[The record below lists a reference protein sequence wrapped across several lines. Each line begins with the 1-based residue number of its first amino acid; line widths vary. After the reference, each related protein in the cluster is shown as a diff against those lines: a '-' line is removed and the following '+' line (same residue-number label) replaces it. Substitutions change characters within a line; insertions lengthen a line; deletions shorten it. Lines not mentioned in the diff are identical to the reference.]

1 MCIVLP
7 NQKFERMKN
16 TCFAVLLLSLFSLT
30 LSAQENYPRELGVRF
45 SNIDLNG
52 GGFSLVYKKQKAE
65 NKYQRLRATFGN
77 LNISSFG
84 EDNLRS
90 SFSAGGAV
98 GIEKR
103 KPLGNEFYFVRGPE
117 FSAGIG
123 LNFADEDFSG
133 SFSLGAGYVLGL
145 QYNCKKHFFVSL
157 ETIPGAGLNLSG
169 NGDNTSVGFNLGFS
183 SAAALTCGWRF

>member
-1 MCIVLP
+1 
-7 NQKFERMKN
+7 MKN
-16 TCFAVLLLSLFSLT
+16 TCFAVLLLSLFTLS

-52 GGFSLVYKKQKAE
+52 GG
-65 NKYQRLRATFGN
+65 
-77 LNISSFG
+77 
-84 EDNLRS
+84 RS
-90 SFSAGGAV
+90 SFSAGGAI

-117 FSAGIG
+117 FNAGIG
-123 LNFADEDFSG
+123 LNFADENFSG

-169 NGDNTSVGFNLGFS
+169 NGEDTNIGLNLGFS

>member
-1 MCIVLP
+1 
-7 NQKFERMKN
+7 MKN
-16 TCFAVLLLSLFSLT
+16 LLLAALLLSCFSFN

-45 SNIDLNG
+45 GSIDLNG

-90 SFSAGGAV
+90 SFSAGAAV

-123 LNFADEDFSG
+123 LNFADEDFNG
-133 SFSLGAGYVLGL
+133 SFSLGAGYVLGM

-169 NGDNTSVGFNLGFS
+169 NGDSTNASFSLGFS